1 MSTPIIP
8 FHRTSHGEAD
18 VAAVRA
24 VLESGHTGGGGSIGK
39 RVEDELGRIL
49 GSRHVMLTTSCTHA
63 MEACLMALGIG
74 AGDEVIVPGFLYVSL
89 AAAVAR
95 QGAKPVFVDI
105 ESRRLG
111 LDPVRVEAAI
121 TPRTRA
127 IFAVHYGGMPCRIE
141 DLLALGVRRGIPVLE
156 DAAQG
161 FGSISASGR
170 AVGTLGFAGCMSF
183 HESKNVS
190 CGEGGA
196 LFTGDDALA
205 SAIETIRDKGTNRAA
220 AVRGETPHYTWV
232 SPGSSFTLAEVLAA
246 VLEVQL
252 AARERIA
259 HERERV
265 AARYRVQLEP
275 LVTRHGLTLADAPTT
290 NELFNHH
297 IVHVLVPRGVDRDAV
312 SRGMRGRGVQVA
324 AHFQTLHD
332 SPFMRS
338 HWPGTPDALPV
349 TTDVCARILR
359 LPIFPSLGD
368 EDVDR
373 VVTALDAELER
384 VVAAR

>member
-1 MSTPIIP
+1 MNSPIIP

-24 VLESGHTGGGGSIGK
+24 VLESGHTGGGGSVGT
-39 RVEDELGRIL
+39 RVEDELRHTL
-49 GSRHVMLTTSCTHA
+49 GSRHVLLTTSCTHA

-74 AGDEVIVPGFLYVSL
+74 AGNEVIVPGFLYVSL

-105 ESRRLG
+105 ESKRLG
-111 LDPVRVEAAI
+111 LDPERVESAI

-141 DLLALGVRRGIPVLE
+141 DLVGLGARRGIPVLE

-161 FGSISASGR
+161 FGSISSSGR
-170 AVGTLGFAGCMSF
+170 AVGTLGLAGCMSF

-205 SAIETIRDKGTNRAA
+205 RAAETIRDKGTNRAA

-259 HERERV
+259 RERERV
-265 AARYRVQLEP
+265 AARYRVKLAP
-275 LVTRHGLTLADAPTT
+275 LVTRHGLTLADAPTA
-290 NELFNHH
+290 NERFNHH

-338 HWPGTPDALPV
+338 HWPATSDALPV
-349 TTDVCARILR
+349 TADVCARILR

-368 EDVDR
+368 EDVDH
-373 VVTALDAELER
+373 VVAALDAELER
-384 VVAAR
+384 AGDAR

>member
-1 MSTPIIP
+1 MTAKTIP
-8 FHRTSHGEAD
+8 FHRTSHGDAD

-24 VLESGHTGGGGSIGK
+24 VLESGHTGGGGTVGQ
-39 RVEDELGRIL
+39 RVERELSRIL
-49 GSRHVMLTTSCTHA
+49 GSTQALLTTSCTHA

-74 AGDEVIVPGFLYVSL
+74 AGHEVIVPGFLYVSL

-95 QGAKPVFVDI
+95 QGARPVFVDI
-105 ESRRLG
+105 EPTRLG
-111 LDPVRVEAAI
+111 LDPARVAAAI

-141 DLLALGVRRGIPVLE
+141 ELVALGAVRGIPVLE

-161 FGSISASGR
+161 FGSLSSSGR
-170 AVGTLGFAGCMSF
+170 PVGTLGLAGCMSF

-196 LFTGDDALA
+196 LFTDDATLA
-205 SAIETIRDKGTNRAA
+205 SAVETIRDKGTNRAA

-252 AARERIA
+252 AARDAIARERA
-259 HERERV
+259 RV
-265 AARYRVQLEP
+265 AARYQALLEP
-275 LVTRHGLTLADAPTT
+275 LAERHGLTLAPHPTAG
-290 NELFNHH
+290 ERFNHH
-297 IVHVLVPRGVDRDAV
+297 IVHVLVPRGVDRDDV
-312 SRGMRGRGVQVA
+312 SRGMRARGIQVA

-332 SPFMRS
+332 SPFMRAT
-338 HWPGTPDALPV
+338 WPSAPAELPV
-349 TTDVCARILR
+349 TADTCARILR
-359 LPIFPSLGD
+359 LPIFPALAD
-368 EDVDR
+368 ADVAWIVD
-373 VVTALDAELER
+373 ALDAEL
-384 VVAAR
+384 ARARSAR